1 MQARYNTRHEQ
12 GYNTTLG
19 SKCVRRNLRP
29 SSEVSRPISPPRA
42 YFPQPCTST
51 CPERQRGR
59 FPLRESNRERPCA
72 LISLRAAARHAIE
85 VLPPGGLKFRRG
97 PGGGPRRPDGSTG
110 PDPCARVP
118 RLDWRRVA
126 TRVWS
131 VSASVFRLGTYL
143 CTAHHPFRH
152 ITARPG
158 RLQRSSRGS
167 YLPLPRDHVCD
178 CRGERCK
185 RHYGTR
191 HSQQVRSAAA
201 TPGHGAGAKRSN
213 GAAGMPHPGIQAAPP
228 PVRSAAA
235 RATPV
240 VQTRIRRELA
250 HGAHCYSQLSVD
262 PTATRA
268 RLRPLLRW
276 GRAREKCTPR
286 AAVLGKSV
294 HHERAP
300 PHGELLRSIVA
311 LFRCSEHATT
321 TGLTGVSVSR
331 HLRPGSAIVRP
342 LEVCAR

>member
-1 MQARYNTRHEQ
+1 MRSDLTAR
-12 GYNTTLG
+12 G
-19 SKCVRRNLRP
+19 SAPRYRGTP
-29 SSEVSRPISPPRA
+29 SGGSEIPP
-42 YFPQPCTST
+42 
-51 CPERQRGR
+51 
-59 FPLRESNRERPCA
+59 
-72 LISLRAAARHAIE
+72 
-85 VLPPGGLKFRRG
+85 
-97 PGGGPRRPDGSTG
+97 
-110 PDPCARVP
+110 
-118 RLDWRRVA
+118 
-126 TRVWS
+126 
-131 VSASVFRLGTYL
+131 
-143 CTAHHPFRH
+143 
-152 ITARPG
+152 RPG
-158 RLQRSSRGS
+158 RGSSTTGREHGTGPLRPRAAIGLATRSDASVERLCVCIQTRHVLVYGPPPLSS
-167 YLPLPRDHVCD
+167 YYRSAWQVTEEQPRLLHVPLPRDHVCD